1 MRRCLLL
8 AIGTSTQQM
17 SRLPIQSKGLFSS
30 GFSFHV
36 EGVAIK
42 IEGEYSFNGISLY
55 KLKTRVMNKKWWIV
69 IAVVVFVAVLMSLL
83 LIPFELGVIREVY
96 SYVVNEVVSV
106 TGISKVLV
114 KGIVIILLLPLLWVI
129 PVAIKRKHKLNKF
142 AWAGVLAYVA
152 VFFLSISYF
161 SQNINFR
168 HDQKE
173 TLKWYALTPEGV
185 KYFDTPG
192 IDPVYGIVL
201 KPLTPDIIGRLKLLE
216 KGDIKLIDPEN
227 FNLFNS
233 ITGEPQAWYYCS
245 ESNVYEFYDKPGFHP
260 QSGSPLSAHQ
270 KVMT

>member
-1 MRRCLLL
+1 M
-8 AIGTSTQQM
+8 
-17 SRLPIQSKGLFSS
+17 
-30 GFSFHV
+30 H
-36 EGVAIK
+36 
-42 IEGEYSFNGISLY
+42 
-55 KLKTRVMNKKWWIV
+55 KKWWIV
-69 IAVVVFVAVLMSLL
+69 IAVVVAVAVLMSLL
-83 LIPFELGVIREVY
+83 FIPFELGVIREVY

-106 TGISKVLV
+106 TGLSQVLV
-114 KGIVIILLLPLLWVI
+114 KGVVIILLLPLLWVI
-129 PVAIKRKHKLNKF
+129 PVVIKRRHKFNKF
-142 AWAGVLAYVA
+142 AWAGVLMYVA

-201 KPLTPDIIGRLKLLE
+201 KPLTSDIIGRLKLLE

-233 ITGEPQAWYYCS
+233 ITGEPQAWYFCS

-260 QSGSPLSAHQ
+260 QSGSPLLPVTKDVYEAWMKSKSASKTAINAVKYPVDTVKASLSKKKRTLHRRGKSNVINDQ
-270 KVMT
+270 LW